1 MPDPNQRQAPPQP
14 QVTTPPIHHTDHSW
28 TMQAIGALTQSVN
41 TLVKQVEA
49 SEQKHDQVKDAI
61 ARIDKKLYAAG
72 VIITLLI
79 VVGGFVLNK
88 VVDFGMDM
96 AKEAIKTPPAV
107 SAPIEQSTPK
117 KK

>member
-1 MPDPNQRQAPPQP
+1 MADPNQRQAPPQP
-14 QVTTPPIHHTDHSW
+14 HVTTPPIHHTDHSW

-49 SEQKHDQVKDAI
+49 SEQKHDQVKEAI

-96 AKEAIKTPPAV
+96 AKEAIKNPPAV
-107 SAPIEQSTPK
+107 TAPVEQSTLK